1 MGASADFSVLFS
13 SGSRFDLLRLRL
25 HLHILLLIHL
35 PLESLCIQFLCEEPR
50 VRKSRAHTHSNL
62 TAESPDVDAYVT
74 VCVHAGTSAYSPG
87 CVTRK
92 IEAAIAAPTHW
103 MIAYGC
109 VCGER
114 ERERERARL
123 SMGAYTCMHV
133 SVWVILCVFCVY
145 HIRNIYTKMCTQI
158 Y

>member
-35 PLESLCIQFLCEEPR
+35 PLESLCIQFLCEKPR

-114 ERERERARL
+114 ERERESKAVNGCL
-123 SMGAYTCMHV
+123 HMHACECV
-133 SVWVILCVFCVY
+133 GDLVCFLCVSY
-145 HIRNIYTKMCTQI
+145 
-158 Y
+158 